1 MASKERKVLIADAAI
16 HPDGIK
22 LLEEVAELTILPS
35 YSPLEKL
42 LEAVQDIE
50 AILARTAV
58 ISAEVVRASPK
69 LKIVSR
75 HGVGVDSVDVTECTR
90 QGVLVT
96 ITGDANS
103 AAVSEQAFGMLLA
116 LASKL
121 VPANALVKAGRWER
135 ERFVGVEL
143 GGKTLGLIGLGRIG
157 SRMARQALAF
167 DMAGLVYDPYVEAE
181 QIRQVG
187 ATPVDLPTLLSQAD
201 FVSLHV
207 PLTKETRHLIGRAE
221 LALMKPSA
229 FLVNTARGG
238 LIDEEALYEALV
250 GDKLAGAALD
260 VFEQEP
266 LPANYPLAQ
275 LDNVLCSPHV
285 AGQTAEALI
294 KMSVGAADNILR
306 VLRGEIPPFVV
317 NRGALAHPKWTG

>member
-1 MASKERKVLIADAAI
+1 MASKEHKVLIADAAI

-22 LLEEVAELTILPS
+22 LLEEVADLTILPS

-42 LEAVQDIE
+42 IEAVRDVD
-50 AILARTAV
+50 AVLARTAV
-58 ISAEVVRASPK
+58 ISAEVVQAAPK

-96 ITGDANS
+96 ITGDANA

-116 LASKL
+116 MTCKL
-121 VPANALVKAGRWER
+121 VPANALVKAGGWER
-135 ERFVGVEL
+135 ERFVGMEL
-143 GGKTLGLIGLGRIG
+143 GGKTLGLVGLGRIG
-157 SRMARQALAF
+157 SRMVRQALAF
-167 DMAGLVYDPYVEAE
+167 DMAALVYDPYVEAE
-181 QIRQVG
+181 QVRQAG
-187 ATPVDLPTLLSQAD
+187 ATPVDLNTLLRQAD

-207 PLTKETRHLIGRAE
+207 PLTKETRRLIGPAE

-229 FLVNTARGG
+229 ILINTARGG
-238 LIDEEALYEALV
+238 LIDEEALHEALV
-250 GDKLAGAALD
+250 AGKLAGAALD

-266 LPANYPLAQ
+266 LPANYPLA
-275 LDNVLCSPHV
+275 LLENVLCSPHV
-285 AGQTAEALI
+285 AGQTAEALV